1 MVMIYQDLFSKIIKQ
16 SMFLDER
23 LELRASHF
31 AKAIIKKK
39 GGFKFQVQRVN
50 EGAVPHR
57 LPRAWQSSDIFVGA
71 C

>member
-39 GGFKFQVQRVN
+39 
-50 EGAVPHR
+50 
-57 LPRAWQSSDIFVGA
+57 L
-71 C
+71 